1 MGFEIRA
8 ASPEDAGFLAWAVV
22 ESARSHVPRGFWD
35 LLVPDSDAA
44 RIDFVAKLLLAE
56 RASWWHWT
64 IFYIAELDGAPA
76 ATLSGFD
83 PAVVQSPNDAVPAA
97 IASDGWTDAQT
108 QAAFTRAS
116 PMFGCM
122 IDPTPGAW
130 LVESVATRP
139 AARGHGLAQALVAHV
154 QDEGRRRGL
163 RKAELTLMIGNTAAQ
178 RVYERAG
185 FAITAEKRDAAFEA
199 AIGCPG
205 LAKMSCPL

>member
-1 MGFEIRA
+1 MGFEIRPA
-8 ASPEDAGFLAWAVV
+8 RPDDAHFLAWAVV
-22 ESARSHVPRGFWD
+22 ESVRSHVPRGFWD
-35 LLVPDSDAA
+35 LLVAESDAA

-64 IFYIAELDGAPA
+64 IFHIAELDGAPA

-83 PAVVQSPNDAVPAA
+83 PALLESPNDAVPAA
-97 IASDGWTDAQT
+97 IAASGWTDAQT

-130 LVESVATRP
+130 VVESVATRP

-163 RKAELTLMIGNTAAQ
+163 RKAELTLMIGNAAAQ

-185 FAITAEKRDAAFEA
+185 FAITAEKRDSSFEA
-199 AIGCPG
+199 ALGCPG
-205 LAKMSCPL
+205 LAKMSCTL